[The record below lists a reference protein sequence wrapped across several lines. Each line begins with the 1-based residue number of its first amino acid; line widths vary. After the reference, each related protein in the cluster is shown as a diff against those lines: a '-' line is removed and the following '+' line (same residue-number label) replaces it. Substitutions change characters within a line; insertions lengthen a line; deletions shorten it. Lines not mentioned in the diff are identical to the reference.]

1 MLTELQIENFA
12 IIHKLELK
20 FSAGLTA
27 FTGET
32 GAGKSIILDALEA
45 VMGGRSDSTHIRSGA
60 DRALVEAT
68 FRIPEQ
74 NRIPIHEILTRE
86 ALLDDT
92 DSDSDFVIMGREL
105 RREGRNI
112 ARINGRNVNVS
123 LLREI
128 GEYLVDIHGQSE
140 HLSLLN
146 IKRHLGL
153 LDSFAGS
160 EPYLEAYRV
169 IYKKVT
175 QTRKELQELRKSE
188 HEAAQRM
195 DLLNF
200 QIQEI
205 ENAELKPDEEEELR
219 QERTRLANA
228 EKLASLVQKCLILL
242 EEGDTEVPAI
252 SDLLGQA
259 AEAIINL
266 SKIDSA
272 QEKLSEQV
280 VTLAEG
286 LSDVTTSL
294 QDYQEKIEF
303 NPRRLEEVEIRLD
316 LINTL
321 KRKYGNSIDTILAY
335 LAKARSDLENITH
348 AEERIKQLAYEEQN
362 LLKQLA
368 QEGLKLSDVRRKAA
382 ETLSKGVETELV
394 DLSMAR
400 ARFTVDMQYRSIAGG
415 LSIAPGQTVYF
426 DETGLDQ
433 VQFLIAPNPGEGFK
447 PLVKIA
453 SGGET
458 SRLMLALKNVL
469 AKADQVAT
477 LVFDE
482 IDQGIGGRI
491 GGIVGEKLWQL
502 ARQHQVLCITHLP
515 QLAAFGDQHYCVLKQ
530 IEAGRTLTVV
540 TPLEGEARLNEL
552 AQMIGSQSKAN
563 LNAAQESLELC
574 AFQGHSTDQQ
584 IELSDFSI
592 GKRLIRP

>member
-68 FRIPEQ
+68 FRIPKQ
-74 NRIPIHEILTRE
+74 YRIPIHEILTRE
-86 ALLDDT
+86 ELLDD
-92 DSDSDFVIMGREL
+92 SDPDFVIMGREL

-112 ARINGRNVNVS
+112 ARINGRSVNVS

-160 EPYLEAYRV
+160 EPYLETYRV
-169 IYKKVT
+169 IYKKVI

-205 ENAELKPDEEEELR
+205 ENANLKVDEEEELR

-242 EEGDTEVPAI
+242 EEGETEVPAI

-259 AEAIINL
+259 TEAIIYL

-286 LSDVTTSL
+286 LSDITSSL

-321 KRKYGNSIDTILAY
+321 KRKYGSSIDTILSY

-348 AEERIKQLAYEEQN
+348 AEERIKQLEYEEQN

-368 QEGLKLSDVRRKAA
+368 QEGLKLSNVRRKAA

-394 DLSMAR
+394 DLSMAK
-400 ARFTVDMQYRSIAGG
+400 ARFTVDIHYHSSAGG
-415 LSIAPGQTVYF
+415 LPIAPGQTVSF

-515 QLAAFGDQHYCVLKQ
+515 QLAAFGDQHYCVIKQ

-540 TPLEGEARLNEL
+540 TPLTGEARLNEL
-552 AQMIGSQSKAN
+552 AQMIGSQSTAN
-563 LNAAQESLELC
+563 LNAAQETLNFARFRARQL
-574 AFQGHSTDQQ
+574 FN
-584 IELSDFSI
+584 
-592 GKRLIRP
+592 K